1 MGCSIGATLY
11 DSGDPLCQR
20 PSPISLLH
28 HDAALDLEPLL
39 RVNGGAM
46 ANSDGYQQ
54 GFLSVKVFTHLIL
67 LVILK
72 FKSNRDMSNMPGMLL
87 Y

>member
-1 MGCSIGATLY
+1 MYCN
-11 DSGDPLCQR
+11 
-20 PSPISLLH
+20 
-28 HDAALDLEPLL
+28 DAALDLEPLL